1 MLTFVCWKWKPPPG
15 YRSVF
20 GPGTV
25 NTLHSMIQRHYRG
38 EFELVCVTD
47 DAAGIRPEVR
57 CIDLW
62 KDFSNVPSPHGR
74 AYPSCYRRLRMFGP
88 EAAKLFGDRFVSIDL
103 DVVICRDITDLF
115 DTDVDFRMYGDTAKG
130 TPYNGSLIQ
139 LKAGARPQVWQKFD
153 PRYSPQLGL
162 AKRYI
167 GSDQAWIA
175 VCLGPNEK
183 KFTAA
188 DGVFSYRN
196 EIAPRGGSLPPSAKI
211 VIFHGNVDPWTPAMQ
226 AKHAWIREHYR

>member
-1 MLTFVCWKWKPPPG
+1 VLTFVCWKWKPNPG

-25 NTLHSMIQRHYRG
+25 NTLYSMLARHYSRK
-38 EFELVCVTD
+38 FELVCVTD
-47 DAAGIRPEVR
+47 DQAGIRSEVR
-57 CIDLW
+57 CIELW
-62 KDFSNVPSPHGR
+62 KDFANVPSPHGR
-74 AYPSCYRRLRMFGP
+74 MYPSCYRRLRMFSAD
-88 EAAKLFGDRFVSIDL
+88 AASHFGDRFVSIDL

-115 DTDVDFRMYGDTAKG
+115 DTEIEFRMYGDTAKG

-139 LKAGARPQVWQKFD
+139 LKAGARLQVWDKFD
-153 PRYSPQLGL
+153 PRYSPQHGL

-175 VCLGPNEK
+175 VCLGPKEA

-196 EIAPRGGSLPPSAKI
+196 EIAPRGGALPSAAKI
-211 VIFHGNVDPWTPAMQ
+211 VIMHGHVDPWTPMMQ
-226 AKHAWIREHYR
+226 AKHAWIREHYK

>member
-1 MLTFVCWKWKPPPG
+1 MLTFICWKWKPPLG

-25 NTLHSMIQRHYRG
+25 NTLHSMLKRHFSNP
-38 EFELVCVTD
+38 FELVCVTD
-47 DAAGIRPEVR
+47 DRIGIIPAVR
-57 CIDLW
+57 CIELW

-74 AYPSCYRRLRMFGP
+74 GYPSCYRRLRMFSG
-88 EAAKLFGDRFVSIDL
+88 ESAQLFGDRFVSVDL

-115 DTDVDFRMYGDTAKG
+115 DTDVEFRMYGDTAKG

-139 LKAGARPQVWQKFD
+139 LKAGARSQVWKKFD
-153 PRYSPQLGL
+153 PRYSPQIGL

-175 VCLGPNEK
+175 ACLGPNEK

-196 EIAPRGGSLPPSAKI
+196 EIAPRGGALPSSAKI
-211 VIFHGNVDPWTPAMQ
+211 VIMHGHVDPWTPSMQ